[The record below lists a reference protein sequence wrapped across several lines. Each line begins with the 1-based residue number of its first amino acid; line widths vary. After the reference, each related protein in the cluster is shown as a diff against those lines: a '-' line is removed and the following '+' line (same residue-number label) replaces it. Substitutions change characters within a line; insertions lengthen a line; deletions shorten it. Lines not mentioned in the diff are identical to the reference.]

1 MQLSCNQNMLLNSW
15 KSLSAIFLLAKR
27 ELRNGGS
34 LKTNQYVFNRGKA
47 RQRWN
52 QKGLQQHNVNRSD
65 RNVTT
70 FAWTKH
76 IAIVTEMHWEL
87 TKYPFWTT
95 LHSRKTKC
103 PEVFKLS
110 KLKSSLLALR
120 YSEFQKLYSQSYFV
134 QILTNTVPWDI
145 LVKKAKEVLERAYVS
160 KTAAASQRGPV
171 TRGWITER
179 RLCPR
184 IHSFCPR
191 GAENAQE
198 QEKYISIKLGK
209 IKGPR
214 ETHIWMYE
222 VHTKRGSSDTA
233 QSLKSSLWCKER
245 LMQVEIK
252 FKIF

>member
-1 MQLSCNQNMLLNSW
+1 MQLSCNQNMFLNSW

-34 LKTNQYVFNRGKA
+34 PKTNQYVFNWGKA
-47 RQRWN
+47 RQWWN
-52 QKGLQQHNVNRSD
+52 QRGLEQHNVNQSD

-76 IAIVTEMHWEL
+76 IAIVTVMHWEL
-87 TKYPFWTT
+87 TKYQFWTT
-95 LHSRKTKC
+95 LHLRKNKW

-110 KLKSSLLALR
+110 KLKSSLLVLR

-134 QILTNTVPWDI
+134 QILTNIVPWDI
-145 LVKKAKEVLERAYVS
+145 LVKKAKEVLERAYAS

-179 RLCPR
+179 RLCPC

-198 QEKYISIKLGK
+198 QEKYISVKLGK
-209 IKGPR
+209 IKG
-214 ETHIWMYE
+214 
-222 VHTKRGSSDTA
+222 TKGHAYMNVWSSH
-233 QSLKSSLWCKER
+233 KER
-245 LMQVEIK
+245 QQWYSPVSQVFPLM
-252 FKIF
+252 